1 MFYTRRSEKVV
12 HCAEPKKSAS
22 GQQYRNWTSIKH
34 KICIVLRA
42 TNKVRGA
49 DIYTKPFTY
58 PINTMG
64 GYTVQHNTQI
74 DLISIEVG
82 NAYLG
87 LGQLVIS
94 EE

>member
-12 HCAEPKKSAS
+12 HCAEPKKVHLGSNTETGHPSNTKYVLCCVQQTRS
-22 GQQYRNWTSIKH
+22 GEQTFIRNLLHIPAVQW
-34 KICIVLRA
+34 
-42 TNKVRGA
+42 
-49 DIYTKPFTY
+49 
-58 PINTMG
+58 